1 MILKTLLILASV
13 FALFWQIRIKKTFP
27 LIITSGMILGILM
40 VLFPNEIIHTYGFFV
55 YMGFV
60 ALAFVYGVAFQGIN
74 IGSRIVIM
82 LMAASIFT
90 YWLWVLN
97 HWHGNELLAPIFALL
112 VGLVGIIGRVKLK
125 NELGFLLILAVDA
138 IAIILEHW
146 MKAS

>member
-1 MILKTLLILASV
+1 MILKSLLIQASV
-13 FALFWQIRIKKTFP
+13 FAMFWQIRMKKTYP
-27 LIITSGMILGILM
+27 LIITVGMILGILM
-40 VLFPNEIIHTYGFFV
+40 VLFLFGIFHTYGFYV

-60 ALAFVYGVAFQGIN
+60 ALAFFYGLIDIKVT
-74 IGSRIVIM
+74 IGVKIVIM

-112 VGLVGIIGRVKLK
+112 VGVVGLISRVKLK
-125 NELGFLLILAVDA
+125 YELGIIIILAADA

-146 MKAS
+146 MKVS